1 MSESSGLFPHFNNHG
16 FAQSSTL
23 LSSATPWQDVAAIV
37 FERVWLAGD
46 FVQCVFWGEVLHGH
60 RRYKYMQ
67 YECMNRN
74 CFVAL
79 WNCSIQD
86 ALKTPTKS
94 PLEAFIVHHN
104 SDCFCININRL
115 RVERRY
121 YGIYRQSR
129 ISRRTNSLAQFEL
142 PGNTTGDRLS
152 VWHNPILDARCFSS
166 ERHAII

>member
-1 MSESSGLFPHFNNHG
+1 MRGTGPLSYQSLINQSTMSLPNANSSFTDNPYSPPGE
-16 FAQSSTL
+16 
-23 LSSATPWQDVAAIV
+23 DVAAIV

-94 PLEAFIVHHN
+94 PLEAFIVHHHSN
-104 SDCFCININRL
+104 FVVIDIKWMPNESRHH
-115 RVERRY
+115 
-121 YGIYRQSR
+121 GIYRQSR
-129 ISRRTNSLAQFEL
+129 ISRRTNSLGWIKL
-142 PGNTTGDRLS
+142 PRNTIGYS
-152 VWHNPILDARCFSS
+152 
-166 ERHAII
+166 